1 MSEYNKLK
9 EKGMGR
15 GRPRHSDEQ
24 RARSQ
29 AVNALRQEARR
40 RAHLVLKSRH
50 QDEYTKIYEAE
61 MKSLQDGDI
70 SKRPKKTRK

>member
-15 GRPRHSDEQ
+15 GRPKHSEEQ

-29 AVNALRQEARR
+29 IANALKQEARR
-40 RAHLVLKSRH
+40 RAHIVLKSRH
-50 QDEYTKIYEAE
+50 QDEYNAIYEAE
-61 MKSLQDGDI
+61 MKSLQETGI
-70 SKRPKKTRK
+70 TKRQKKTRK